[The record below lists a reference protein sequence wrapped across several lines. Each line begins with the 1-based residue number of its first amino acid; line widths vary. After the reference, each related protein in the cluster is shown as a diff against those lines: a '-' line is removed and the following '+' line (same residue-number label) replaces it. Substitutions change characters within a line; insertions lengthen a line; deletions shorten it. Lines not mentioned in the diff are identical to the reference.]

1 MSSPVNF
8 DGFVTDLDQYKPTRS
23 DPVAEGA
30 DAIREIK
37 SALKKTFPYANSPL
51 AISNDAIETAV
62 KTTLVEQSGTIAA
75 LQTELTALI
84 KRVEALEN
92 G

>member
-1 MSSPVNF
+1 MSSPANF

-51 AISNDAIETAV
+51 QISNDAIETAV
-62 KTTLVEQSGTIAA
+62 KTTLVEQGGLISG
-75 LQTELTALI
+75 LQSELTALI

-92 G
+92 S